1 MIPKITVDRDR
12 CRTPYQ
18 CKRCLQV
25 CPQAVF
31 MVLPREMSTF
41 RENDPEEYD
50 LLPVF
55 KDKCTLCNDCV
66 RVCPLDALAIS
77 LEAP

>member
-1 MIPKITVDRDR
+1 
-12 CRTPYQ
+12 
-18 CKRCLQV
+18 
-25 CPQAVF
+25 